1 MSKRVVVIGG
11 GLGGLSAS
19 ALLAR
24 AGHTVTLLEGN
35 DWLGG
40 KSRRIVV
47 AGQRIDTGPSLVTFP
62 AVLQQIFDVYDEW
75 GSGPTTAREIA
86 GIELERLPE
95 VGRYYFKDQQAN
107 IPVEPGHPWHEAWA
121 RFERE
126 HGTLG
131 PAITNLLTSDP
142 LSPGIL
148 SAVGSLLSRYGTTLT
163 TQSFLDSLK
172 WMPADVKDVIAI
184 HTLNAGVAPN
194 QTLALF
200 ASMAAVMST
209 DGVWVPKGGVYEI
222 AKGLTALAH
231 HAGVDIHTGEPVH
244 SVRKGEVTTDK
255 ASYRADY
262 VVSALDGGILEGL
275 LGKKKAPTPKR
286 LSCSGVAIFGVLD
299 EELPEDVVT
308 HSVMMPDKP
317 AKLFDA
323 LGKRVVPEQTM
334 AFLNYY
340 RANTIYPND
349 KPVAALLLT
358 APPNGMTAS
367 MDDVFVQ
374 AESRRFS
381 DMLGLDRS
389 ITERMTDY
397 TILDPDYFSGF
408 GAIGGAL
415 YGAPAP
421 WWRSG
426 PFHSPP
432 YSSVRSPWLWRVGS
446 SVHPGGGIPAVLGGV
461 LIATRRMVSK
471 MGAKDGP

>member
-1 MSKRVVVIGG
+1 MSARVVVIGG
-11 GLGGLSAS
+11 GLGGLATS
-19 ALLAR
+19 ALLSA
-24 AGHTVTLLEGN
+24 AGHQVTLLEGQE
-35 DWLGG
+35 WLGG
-40 KSRRIVV
+40 KSRRIEV

-62 AVLQQIFDVYDEW
+62 DVLEQILDLYDEVSAG
-75 GSGPTTAREIA
+75 GSPARKIA
-86 GIELERLPE
+86 DIHLERLPE
-95 VGRYYFKDQQAN
+95 VGRYYFRDQQAN
-107 IPVEPGHPWHEAWA
+107 VPVEPGHPWHESWS
-121 RFERE
+121 RFEKE

-148 SAVGSLLSRYGTTLT
+148 SAVTSLLSRYGTTLT

-172 WMPADVKDVIAI
+172 WMPRDVKDVIAI

-200 ASMAAVMST
+200 ASMAAVMAT
-209 DGVWVPKGGVYEI
+209 DGVWVPRGGVYEI
-222 AKGLTALAH
+222 AKGLVALAEN
-231 HAGVDIHTGEPVH
+231 AGVEIHTSEPVV
-244 SVRKGEVTTDK
+244 SVKKGEVTT
-255 ASYRADY
+255 AQATYYSDY

-275 LGKKKAPTPKR
+275 LGRKNPRPPAR

-299 EELPEDVVT
+299 TELPESVVT
-308 HSVMMPDKP
+308 HSVMMPDSP
-317 AKLFDA
+317 AALFDA

-340 RANTIYPND
+340 RAHTIYPND

-358 APPNGMTAS
+358 APPNGMSAS
-367 MDDVFVQ
+367 LDDEFVVS
-374 AESRRFS
+374 ESRRFS

-389 ITERMTDY
+389 IIDLMTDY
-397 TILDPDYFSGF
+397 QILDPDYFSGF
-408 GAIGGAL
+408 GAVGGAL

-426 PFHSPP
+426 PFHTPAYNSAFT
-432 YSSVRSPWLWRVGS
+432 PWLWRVGS

-461 LIATRRMVSK
+461 LIATKRMLARMK
-471 MGAKDGP
+471 